1 MYKIGQYKEY
11 DKLSDLI
18 CANYPTLL
26 VISRF
31 GISLGFGD
39 KSIREVCEENNVDT
53 QTFLAV
59 VNLLINE
66 EKTEVGEDVN
76 LSLSSLIKYLKNS
89 HIYFL
94 EYRLPKIRK
103 KLLKALGEDDISK
116 VIIRFYDEYVNGV
129 HKHIFYE
136 DTTVFSY
143 AEMLIEGRTVN
154 EYTIDVFSY
163 QHGEVD
169 AKLAELRD
177 IIIKYYPS
185 QSSNELNSA
194 MFDIFTC
201 ADDLASHN
209 AVEDYIFTPL
219 VRRLELQIKPV
230 K

>member
-18 CANYPTLL
+18 CANYPMLL
-26 VISRF
+26 VVSRF

-39 KSIREVCEENNVDT
+39 KSIKEVCDENSVDT
-53 QTFLAV
+53 NSFLAV
-59 VNLLINE
+59 VNLLINDEKLEIE
-66 EKTEVGEDVN
+66 EDIN
-76 LSLSSLIKYLKNS
+76 LSLPSLIEYLRDS
-89 HIYFL
+89 HLYFL
-94 EYRLPKIRK
+94 EYRLPQIRK
-103 KLLKALGEDDISK
+103 KLIEALGDKNDISK
-116 VIIRFYDEYVNGV
+116 VIIRFYDEYVDEV

-136 DTTVFSY
+136 NTTVFSY
-143 AEMLIEGRTVN
+143 AETLIEGSSVSGYNIDMFSCQHDEVN
-154 EYTIDVFSY
+154 
-163 QHGEVD
+163 G
-169 AKLAELRD
+169 KLAELRD

-209 AVEDYIFTPL
+209 AVEDYIFTPI
-219 VRRLELQIKPV
+219 VRRLEQSNK